1 MLSSE
6 LNRRAESEVF
16 MIYDILLYK
25 QSFFN
30 ILKITESRLNF
41 FIECENYKKIII
53 QILDYK
59 SKDERRMFLRNVGNY
74 QQAHT
79 ALIPRRRIFFLS

>member
-6 LNRRAESEVF
+6 FNRRAESEVF

-25 QSFFN
+25 QYLFN

-53 QILDYK
+53 QILD
-59 SKDERRMFLRNVGNY
+59 
-74 QQAHT
+74 
-79 ALIPRRRIFFLS
+79 